1 MLQNNKT
8 YPEQNVNYSK
18 QKNYSHAK
26 HENNFTHTYS
36 HSMNSANNETLNI
49 QDTQNTQNTQNM
61 QNMQNIQNIQNED
74 FIHLTP
80 EEMRSRILNEKN
92 IPITEDFVN
101 GIFKRLG
108 FNHKVKNIKN
118 FQEAMIHSS
127 YLEENIDDPK
137 TMKILKEVPPIDPKA
152 RKNCMPLQTESYERL
167 EYLGDGIIRHAIG
180 KYLFTRYQKEKEGFL
195 TTNRSK
201 MENKDAL
208 SDLAKKLGIQNYA
221 VISRQMEMGNSRSSY
236 VTLTED
242 LFEAFVGALL
252 CETDDN
258 NAVEFIRLIIE
269 KELDVPET
277 IRTQNNYKDQLMQ
290 YFHKFDVVKHDL
302 QYDDFDIET
311 DNGKK
316 RYKTIVIDKDTR
328 KKLGTGS
335 GGSKKKSQQRAA
347 KDALIK
353 LGKLGNDDVEDEY
366 FDIADVG
373 DINDEI
379 NKVRSCTNIVIS
391 TNTSTNTNISP
402 DASTDTSTDTSTDIS
417 ADTQVTN
424 KNKTR
429 KNRGKEVKKKR

>member
-1 MLQNNKT
+1 MLQSNKT
-8 YPEQNVNYSK
+8 YSK
-18 QKNYSHAK
+18 SSTNNFRQKNYSHAK
-26 HENNFTHTYS
+26 HENNFTR
-36 HSMNSANNETLNI
+36 SMNPTNPINQANNEACNV
-49 QDTQNTQNTQNM
+49 QNT
-61 QNMQNIQNIQNED
+61 QNED
-74 FIHLTP
+74 FIQLTP
-80 EEMRSRILNEKN
+80 DEMRSRILNEKN

-108 FNHKVKNIKN
+108 FNHKVKKLKN

-127 YLEENIDDPK
+127 YLEENIGDPK

-152 RKNCMPLQTESYERL
+152 IKTCMPLQTESYERL

-180 KYLFTRYQKEKEGFL
+180 KYLFMRYSKEKEGFL

-208 SDLAKKLGIQNYA
+208 SDLSKKLGIQNYA
-221 VISRQMEMGNSRSSY
+221 VISRQMELGNSRSSY

-311 DNGKK
+311 ENGKK

-328 KKLGTGS
+328 KKLGMGS

-353 LGKLGNDDVEDEY
+353 LGKLGNDSVEDEY
-366 FDIADVG
+366 FDVADVG

-379 NKVRSCTNIVIS
+379 NKIRSYTHTNNS
-391 TNTSTNTNISP
+391 N
-402 DASTDTSTDTSTDIS
+402 DMDT
-417 ADTQVTN
+417 
-424 KNKTR
+424 
-429 KNRGKEVKKKR
+429 GVKKSDRSKTKKTKTKK